1 MYDMPD
7 FPNLVLDEMNVPEM
21 PAILLNNIDT

>member
-1 MYDMPD
+1 MYDMSD